1 MKERA
6 NATFSFR
13 LTPAQATVISFAAAT
28 GFTAVALL
36 ITIGYR
42 DSKIGLLALGGLLAG
57 LAAVAIFLRPHW
69 GAYLLII
76 TLYTNM
82 SSIFSQNGLP
92 SINKPLVAFVL
103 VAVIANRLAR
113 QRPFPRLRQVELL
126 LLLYG
131 LVWLLSVFVAGDKS
145 LALNQ
150 VIDFAKD
157 FIILLSLILALETP
171 RHWQQALWLL
181 VLSAAALAAMSTY
194 QVLTGNYAQTFFGFA
209 GNSQDQVLTEVYQ
222 VRLTGPLDDPNF
234 YGLILVTA
242 VPLALYFFLDEKRL
256 GLRLAALAALL
267 LLVFALLNT
276 YSRGDFLALVLI
288 LGLIA
293 LERKISPSLLA
304 GVAVAALLLLP
315 FLPDSFTDR
324 IVSLGALGASAE
336 TAVYQE
342 SSFRGRASEYI
353 SGLLMFADH
362 PILGVGVNN
371 YPPNYQK
378 YSSRLGLDSRT
389 EEREAH
395 SLYIEIIAET
405 GLLGL
410 AAFTALIAS
419 LMSQLRRARQTL
431 PTHHAASPWPRR
443 LTALQMS
450 LIAFLLGSIF
460 LHGAYIRYLW
470 LLIALGAAGIHL
482 AHAAAAPPQKPDLVQ
497 K

>member
-1 MKERA
+1 MEKQV
-6 NATFSFR
+6 NTTFPFK
-13 LTPAQATVISFAAAT
+13 LTPTQATIISFMTAA
-28 GFTAVALL
+28 GFTALALV
-36 ITIGYR
+36 IAIGYR
-42 DSKIGLLALGGLLAG
+42 DSKIGLLILGGVLAG
-57 LAAVAIFLRPHW
+57 LAAVAIFARPQW

-76 TLYTNM
+76 TLFTNM
-82 SSIFSQNGLP
+82 SSVFSQNGLP

-103 VAVIANRLAR
+103 IAVIINRLAHK
-113 QRPFPRLRQVELL
+113 RPFPRLRQVELL
-126 LLLYG
+126 LLVYG
-131 LVWLLSVFVAGDKS
+131 FVWLLSAFGATDKS
-145 LALNQ
+145 LALNK
-150 VIDFAKD
+150 VVDFVKD
-157 FIILLSLILALETP
+157 FIVVLTIILALETP
-171 RHWQQALWLL
+171 RHWRNALWAL

-194 QVLTGNYAQTFFGFA
+194 QVLTGNYAQTFIGFA
-209 GNSQDQVLTEVYQ
+209 GNSQEQVLTEVYQ
-222 VRLTGPLDDPNF
+222 SRLTGPLGDPNF

-242 VPLALYFFLDEKRL
+242 VPLALYFFLDEKRTL
-256 GLRLAALAALL
+256 GRLTALAATL

-276 YSRGDFLALVLI
+276 YSRGDFLALVLV

-304 GVAVAALLLLP
+304 GVAVAALLLLS

-324 IVSLGALGASAE
+324 MNSLGALGSSAE

-362 PILGVGVNN
+362 PILGVGANN

-405 GLLGL
+405 GILGL

-419 LMSQLRRARQTL
+419 LMISLHRARKKL
-431 PTHHAASPWPRR
+431 HAANASPRWQRN

-460 LHGAYIRYLW
+460 LHGAYIYYLW

-482 AHAAAAPPQKPDLVQ
+482 AHDVTPKTRPGLVQ